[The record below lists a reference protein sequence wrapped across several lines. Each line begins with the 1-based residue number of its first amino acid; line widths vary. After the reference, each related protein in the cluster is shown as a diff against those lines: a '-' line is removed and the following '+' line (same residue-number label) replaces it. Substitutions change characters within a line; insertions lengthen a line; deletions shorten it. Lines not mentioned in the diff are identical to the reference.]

1 MTTPYLLN
9 ISPIKFYS
17 SIDAYQDIS
26 FSIKDDG
33 SDLKSNT
40 IMVYVDKDL
49 AFDGSTETFN
59 SPYNGALSS
68 FSAISD
74 GYSIVIDNTSPF
86 SNVIPVS
93 VHAND
98 GSNALDAYW
107 GYIVESKVH
116 TAYFSDGYGLKKIG
130 SNQLAGESQSVVKTV
145 FSSTT
150 LPHIPENNIISLH
163 GNNIDGYSI
172 VALALDGYNGLF
184 VSKDE
189 SDIEHY
195 RDGYRMDKPQ
205 LIDKGILY
213 VINKDNNTVEAF
225 YGANT
230 RTGSREP
237 DFVYSSSSTPSI
249 TSGEILSLYA
259 AKNSSSK
266 YSLGTR
272 LYVGTAQ
279 GATRI
284 ETYDKQTNGYCDGYD
299 SQGISYKYGIAGSGL
314 QYEVL
319 GGSVSR
325 VVAISS
331 NEDNDIMFVATADS
345 GLSQV
350 NLTSNQL
357 IYFMTQSNLLPSNSV
372 RDILGKIN

>member
-1 MTTPYLLN
+1 MTTPYLSN
-9 ISPIKFYS
+9 ISPVKFYS
-17 SIDAYQDIS
+17 SIDSYQDIS

-40 IMVYVDKDL
+40 IMIYVDKDL

-59 SPYNGALSS
+59 SPYDGVLSS
-68 FSAISD
+68 FSPVSD
-74 GYSIVIDNTSPF
+74 GYEFVIDNTSPF
-86 SNVIPVS
+86 SNVISVS
-93 VHAND
+93 VHASD
-98 GSNALDAYW
+98 GSNTLDAYW

-116 TAYFSDGYGLKKIG
+116 AAYFSDGYGLKKIG
-130 SNQLAGESQSVVKTV
+130 SHQLAGESQSVVKTV
-145 FSSTT
+145 FSNTT
-150 LPHIPENNIISLH
+150 LPHIPENNIISIH
-163 GNNIDGYSI
+163 GNDIDGYS
-172 VALALDGYNGLF
+172 VLSLALDGYNGLF
-184 VSKDE
+184 VAKDE

-249 TSGEILSLYA
+249 TAGEILSLYA
-259 AKNSSSK
+259 VNNSSSK

-284 ETYDKQTNGYCDGYD
+284 ETYDKQTDGYCDGYD
-299 SQGISYKYGIAGSGL
+299 SQGISYKYGISGSGL
-314 QYEVL
+314 QYEAL
-319 GGSVSR
+319 GGSNSQ

-331 NEDNDIMFVATADS
+331 NEDNNIMFVATSDS
-345 GLSQV
+345 GLSQI
-350 NLTSNQL
+350 NTNTNQL
-357 IYFMTQSNLLPSNSV
+357 IYFMTQSNLLPSDSV
-372 RDILGKIN
+372 HDILGKLD